1 MTRSTTALLVGLL
14 VVLAAVGSAG
24 VVLALQNDA
33 PATST
38 DLQNAGRTVTVSAD
52 GQAEAQPD
60 TAVLRV
66 AVEASN
72 PKATVARSQVA
83 ENVSHVR
90 EALTA
95 MGLND
100 SQITTSDYRIYYDEN
115 RQPKPTGE
123 SPPPVYRVRH
133 VLSVEVHDTDLVGPV
148 IDAVVEAGAT
158 NIYNVQFTIS
168 KETRARLQ
176 NEALSDAMQSAH
188 SQAETLADGADLTLV
203 DTHSVQTGSASV
215 PRVQYATTT
224 ASGGSAGTHVQAG
237 PVTVSTTVT
246 VTYNASA

>member
-1 MTRSTTALLVGLL
+1 MTRTTTAILVGLL
-14 VVLAAVGSAG
+14 VVVAAVGSAG
-24 VVLALQNDA
+24 VVLAFQNDA
-33 PATST
+33 PTAST
-38 DLQNAGRTVTVSAD
+38 DLQNAGRTVTVSAN
-52 GQAEAQPD
+52 GQAQAQPD
-60 TAVLRV
+60 TAILRV

-83 ENVSHVR
+83 ENVSNVR

-95 MGLND
+95 MGLED

-123 SPPPVYRVRH
+123 SEPPVYRVRH

-148 IDAVVEAGAT
+148 IDAVVDAGAT

-176 NEALSDAMQSAH
+176 NEALSDAIQSAH

-203 DTHSVQTGSASV
+203 DTHSVQTGTTGA
-215 PRVQYATTT
+215 PRIEYATT
-224 ASGGSAGTHVQAG
+224 AAAGGSADTHVEAG
-237 PVTVSTTVT
+237 PVTVTTAVT